1 MAGWESSNEEVYV
14 EKVEEFVDTNPDL
27 YKQRTIAALNECRY
41 KDALKEAQLALK
53 YGNQELQYHVLIV
66 RVLLEMGQYDV
77 CYKYLMGSGLWKN
90 RKSKEL
96 LSDERNYL
104 YYTYAR
110 CFKEC
115 GFDISMAEVIIVTN
129 DGKGMYSNIQS
140 AVAYQGDRKKIYLTK
155 GRYNEALGI
164 IGKDVI
170 IECDDMER
178 AVITEPVQ
186 VLKSKAKFK
195 NIVFDVKKEMVMLSA
210 NDAQCSFTGI
220 IFRGKGKDKKQI
232 GLHLTKCKSVN
243 LNDATFE
250 NLLIGAMVL
259 SQNVN
264 IDKSHLIN
272 NKIGV
277 LCASK
282 QTFKESQSVIN
293 CVDNHIEKN
302 EIGICSACNS
312 RAKIIRTSFENNVDA
327 VICMA
332 NSIVIQNFATEMIDL
347 DGIKIYPDKLEVF
360 LQGKSG
366 YVEIK
371 DSEIRKSKNVGIAVC
386 DKGSI
391 EVTNCKIV
399 GSSSLGGLGYGV
411 YAKENGNIIL
421 KDCLLENNLK
431 AIYTT
436 DNATVDRRN
445 VRLLNND
452 VVGATLEGV
461 KGLFKALTNI

>member
-27 YKQRTIAALNECRY
+27 YKQRTIVALNDCRY

-53 YGNQELQYHVLIV
+53 YGKQELQYHVLIV

-77 CYKYLMGSGLWKN
+77 CYKYLMRSGLWKN

-96 LSDERNYL
+96 LSDERDYL

-115 GFDISMAEVIIVTN
+115 GFDIDVADMIIVTD

-140 AVAYQGDRKKIYLTK
+140 AVAYKGDRKKIYLTK
-155 GRYNEALGI
+155 GRYNEALSI
-164 IGKDVI
+164 IGKDIV
-170 IECDDMER
+170 IECDDIER
-178 AVITEPVQ
+178 AVITEPIQ
-186 VLKSKAKFK
+186 VLKSKVKFK
-195 NIVFDVKKEMVMLSA
+195 NVVFDVKKENVMISA
-210 NDAQCSFTGI
+210 NDAQCSFLST
-220 IFRGKGKDKKQI
+220 IFKGKGKGKKQI

-250 NLLIGAMVL
+250 DLLIGAMVL
-259 SQNVN
+259 SHNVN

-277 LCASK
+277 LCAAK
-282 QTFKESQSVIN
+282 QTFKEPQSIFS

-302 EIGICSACNS
+302 EVGICSACNS
-312 RAKIIRTSFENNVDA
+312 RVKIIRTSFENNVDA
-327 VICMA
+327 IICMS
-332 NSIVIQNFATEMIDL
+332 NSIIIQNFATEMIDL
-347 DGIKIYPDKLEVF
+347 DGIKIYPDKLDVF
-360 LQGKSG
+360 SHGKSG

-371 DSEIRKSKNVGIAVC
+371 DSEIHKSKNVGIAVC

-391 EVTNCKIV
+391 EVINSKIV

-411 YAKENGNIIL
+411 YAKDNGNIVL

-431 AIYTT
+431 AIYTA

-452 VVGATLEGV
+452 IFGVTLEGA
-461 KGLFKALTNI
+461 KGLFKALKSL